1 MNFFQDISLLTAK
14 IYLRLTLYNSLVG
27 NILCLRYVSNL
38 HGTFVIDKFMAH
50 IENNTLS
57 KITTQGKWKKL
68 YFEYFSNHAY
78 YLIYTQS
85 VLLAA
90 KNSECKF

>member
-1 MNFFQDISLLTAK
+1 
-14 IYLRLTLYNSLVG
+14 
-27 NILCLRYVSNL
+27 
-38 HGTFVIDKFMAH
+38 MAH

-78 YLIYTQS
+78 YLIYKQS
-85 VLLAA
+85 VPLAA